1 MTCIALAVLATG
13 CATVPPPT
21 QYVDKEPILVGVPI
35 SERIAKTDKEINEQI
50 ELLDRVSTG
59 KYAGKY
65 EVVQHNNGLDARVG
79 SSRTLPKAY
88 AQKDAPKVTATAST
102 TVTSTT
108 VTSTAS
114 AIENK
119 IVKKI
124 DWKSS
129 SANELGK
136 SLAKAMGYEFALKT
150 GELKDRNIDFTVNQE
165 PLHSVLDKFK
175 NTMSPFAEV
184 VVIKDNKTFNIIYK

>member
-50 ELLDRVSTG
+50 ELLDRVSSG

-88 AQKDAPKVTATAST
+88 AQKDNPKVTASPTA
-102 TVTSTT
+102 TST
-108 VTSTAS
+108 SS

-150 GELKDRNIDFTVNQE
+150 GEIKDRNIDFTVNQE